1 MFVGQVFLI
10 TLVARL
16 VSLWKVPEPR
26 NFKRT

>member
-1 MFVGQVFLI
+1 VFLI